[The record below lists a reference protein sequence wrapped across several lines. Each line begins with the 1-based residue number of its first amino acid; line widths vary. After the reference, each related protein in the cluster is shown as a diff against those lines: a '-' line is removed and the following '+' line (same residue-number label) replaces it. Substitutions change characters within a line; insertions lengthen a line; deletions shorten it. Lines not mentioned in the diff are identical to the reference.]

1 MSYFNHA
8 FRKTFIGTTLN
19 GGGGFTGLNGG
30 QLGTTGNIFPG
41 GSFGFVNPKNNWNV
55 VPTTYTSSLGCCNL
69 ILAAGS
75 IYQND
80 KIGPFHG
87 GYQESN
93 KSKEINPKYVS
104 KFYRVDPCLPQNNV
118 IHIGNTAYTDD
129 VALSLAITNAGA
141 NIADNVYNNIPLVNL
156 ATDPTP
162 GSGLLADIT
171 VVGGV
176 VTFVEIANGGTQ
188 WTTGDVVQ
196 PETGISTAGS
206 SISGTTMTIAAMA
219 ANGGSF
225 QPGMVIQGTG
235 VTGGTTIVS
244 QLTGTTGGAGTYEVS
259 ISQTVAGPIAIT
271 GFYLP
276 WDGSGLI
283 TSPTFTVT
291 AGVGADCCKKFYCG
305 ETYTLRV
312 DVKGSPALRLLN
324 HNSYIIASAYGGCC
338 PEGSI
343 APVEID
349 STLIF
354 IQWAE
359 AITRYPVISPF
370 MQIVVVD
377 QSGAPL
383 YAPGTSAAFLAT
395 VPGAK
400 TWDQYVSPGYLLN
413 DCAGMVLN
421 GAYVDTKFQN
431 CTFQI
436 SDFYEVEP
444 VRLYASEVDLNGDPC
459 LFNGV
464 CVVTECEGRQ
474 VMGLGESVAREA
486 ILSEQYRQNF
496 FSSDFR
502 IREITQGYSVFDYIN
517 RNTLY
522 TRYFLQ
528 HNVPRFNNPSS
539 TFDNDQYLLE
549 VITCGTEAA
558 FETFVNAWLSNCSDC
573 VGLEVEGCVEPTC
586 VPLYNFPVLTTNF
599 NPNVVTTCV

>member
-8 FRKTFIGTTLN
+8 FRKTFIGTTLA
-19 GGGGFTGLNGG
+19 GGGGYTGLNGG

-41 GSFGFVNPKNNWNV
+41 GSFGFVNPKTWTV
-55 VPTTYTSSLGCCNL
+55 VPTTYSATTIGCCNL

-93 KSKEINPKYVS
+93 KSKEINPKYVN
-104 KFYRVDPCLPQNNV
+104 KFYRVDPCLPQNNI

-141 NIADNVYNNIPLVNL
+141 NIANGVYNNIPLVDL
-156 ATDPTP
+156 SSPT

-176 VTFVEIANGGTQ
+176 VTFVEIANGGSG
-188 WTTGDVVQ
+188 WVDGDIVQ
-196 PETGISTAGS
+196 PETGISSAGS

-235 VTGGTTIVS
+235 VTAGTTILS

-259 ISQTVAGPIAIT
+259 ISQTVAGPITIT

-276 WDGSGLI
+276 WDGSGSI
-283 TSPTFTVT
+283 TSPTFTVD
-291 AGVGADCCKKFYCG
+291 AGIGANCCKKFYCG

-338 PEGSI
+338 PDGAI

-395 VPGAK
+395 VPGSK
-400 TWDQYVSPGYLLN
+400 TWDQYVSPGYILN

-459 LFNGV
+459 LFDGV
-464 CVVTECEGRQ
+464 CVITECEGRQ
-474 VMGLGESVAREA
+474 VMGLGESVARDV

-549 VITCGTEAA
+549 VITCGPEAA

-573 VGLEVEGCVEPTC
+573 VGLELEGCVKPAC
-586 VPLYNFPVLTTNF
+586 VPLYEFPAVTTNF
-599 NPNVVTTCV
+599 SPNQPTICV

>member
-8 FRKTFIGTTLN
+8 FRKTFVGTTLN
-19 GGGGFTGLNGG
+19 GGGGFTGLNAG

-41 GSFGFVNPKNNWNV
+41 GSFGFVNPKTWRV
-55 VPTTYTSSLGCCNL
+55 LPTTYSAETMGCCNL

-104 KFYRVDPCLPQNNV
+104 RFYRVDPCTPQNNV

-129 VALSLAITNAGA
+129 VALDLAITNAGA
-141 NIADNVYNNIPLVNL
+141 NITNGEYTNIPLYDL
-156 ATDPTP
+156 TAPT
-162 GSGLLADIT
+162 GSGLLANIE
-171 VVGGV
+171 VVGNV
-176 VTFVEIANGGTQ
+176 VTYVEIVNGGTG
-188 WTTGDVVQ
+188 WVTGNVVQ
-196 PETGISTAGS
+196 PGTGIGTGS
-206 SISGTTMTIAAMA
+206 SISGTTMTIGAVSGT
-219 ANGGSF
+219 GGAF
-225 QPGMVIQGTG
+225 TVGMTVQGTG
-235 VTGGTTIVS
+235 VTAGTIILE
-244 QLTGTTGGAGTYEVS
+244 QLTGTPGGAGTYLVS
-259 ISQTVAGPIAIT
+259 NSQTVAGPITIT

-276 WDGSGLI
+276 WDGAGSI

-291 AGVGADCCKKFYCG
+291 AGIGAKCCKKFLCG

-338 PEGSI
+338 PDGAI
-343 APVEID
+343 APTPID

-370 MQIVVVD
+370 MQIIVVD
-377 QSGAPL
+377 QNGYPL
-383 YAPGTSAAFLAT
+383 YAPGTDPAFLAT
-395 VPGAK
+395 VPNAK
-400 TWDQYVSPGYLLN
+400 TWDNYETPGYITN
-413 DCAGMVLN
+413 YCAGMVLN

-431 CTFQI
+431 CTFQV
-436 SDFYEVEP
+436 SDFYEIEP
-444 VRLYASEVDLNGDPC
+444 VRLYASELDLNGDPC
-459 LFNGV
+459 TFDGV
-464 CVVTECEGRQ
+464 CVITECQGRQ
-474 VMGLGESVAREA
+474 AMGLGESVARDV

-496 FSSDFR
+496 FHSDLR
-502 IREITQGYSVFDYIN
+502 IREITQGYSVFDFIN

-528 HNVPRFNNPSS
+528 HNVPRFNNPTS

-549 VITCGTEAA
+549 VITCGNEAA

-573 VGLEVEGCVEPTC
+573 VGLEVENCVTDCDPIYDFPATTPGNPTIC
-586 VPLYNFPVLTTNF
+586 A
-599 NPNVVTTCV
+599 

>member
-8 FRKTFIGTTLN
+8 FRKTFVGTS
-19 GGGGFTGLNGG
+19 GFTGLAEGR
-30 QLGTTGNIFPG
+30 LGTPGNIFRG
-41 GSFGFVNPKNNWNV
+41 GQFGFVDPKTWTV
-55 VPTTYTSSLGCCNL
+55 LSTEETPKCCNL

-104 KFYRVDPCLPQNNV
+104 KFYRVDPCLPQSNV

-129 VALSLAITNAGA
+129 VALLLSTTGDGDPGA
-141 NIADNVYNNIPLVNL
+141 N
-156 ATDPTP
+156 
-162 GSGLLADIT
+162 LADGVYLDIELTCNTCTGTNDAPIFANIT
-171 VVGGV
+171 VVDGE
-176 VTFVEIANGGTQ
+176 VTFVEIT
-188 WTTGDVVQ
+188 
-196 PETGISTAGS
+196 
-206 SISGTTMTIAAMA
+206 
-219 ANGGSF
+219 NGGS
-225 QPGMVIQGTG
+225 G
-235 VTGGTTIVS
+235 
-244 QLTGTTGGAGTYEVS
+244 Y
-259 ISQTVAGPIAIT
+259 IT
-271 GFYLP
+271 GDTVEPLNDLP
-276 WDGSGLI
+276 GNGDLVDQPI
-283 TSPTFTVT
+283 FEVT
-291 AGVGADCCKKFYCG
+291 AGVGANCCKEFFCG

-338 PEGSI
+338 EPGSI
-343 APVEID
+343 APTLID

-354 IQWAE
+354 KQWAE

-370 MQIVVVD
+370 MQIILVD
-377 QSGAPL
+377 ENAVPW
-383 YAPGTSAAFLAT
+383 YAPGTDPAFLADKG
-395 VPGAK
+395 VD
-400 TWDQYVSPGYLLN
+400 TWDHYVSPGHTEGE
-413 DCAGMVLN
+413 CAGLVLN

-436 SDFYEVEP
+436 SDFYELEP

-459 LFNGV
+459 AFDGV
-464 CVVTECEGRQ
+464 CVITECQGRQ
-474 VMGLGESVAREA
+474 AMGYGESVARDV

-496 FSSDFR
+496 FHSDFR

-549 VITCGTEAA
+549 IITCYEEDA
-558 FETFVNAWLSNCSDC
+558 FEDFVKSWLLDC
-573 VGLEVEGCVEPTC
+573 GVSCEINVEVEGCVTDCRPVYKFPEITI
-586 VPLYNFPVLTTNF
+586 NFSPDVLS
-599 NPNVVTTCV
+599 PCPGL